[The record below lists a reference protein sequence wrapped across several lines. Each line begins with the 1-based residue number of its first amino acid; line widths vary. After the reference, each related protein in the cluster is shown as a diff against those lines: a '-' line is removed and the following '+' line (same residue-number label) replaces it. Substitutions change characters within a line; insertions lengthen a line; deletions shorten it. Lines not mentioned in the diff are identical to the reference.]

1 MADEARP
8 RAQLPGWVFVLVP
21 MVLAALLVGGVAI
34 AVRSGGDHGG
44 EDIDGPAASLPAVVA
59 AAEQLGTST
68 DPVELGARYGEIT
81 RAFAEITDRVEFAA
95 SYDRLPDA
103 EAALLGRTL
112 GAIQGQLSPTDVG
125 GARTEDDRADDL
137 VFALALA
144 RGVVQAIEPDATPRD
159 QALAVLPF
167 SVQDIVGFDEVAE
180 LFATG
185 DLGELTVRIDT
196 GESGESGTRG
206 VLSDAGAAEVVSSV
220 AYLIGQRLPT
230 GADTRTGNDDF
241 ATLFNDAYNAALPA

>member
-1 MADEARP
+1 VADAPRT
-8 RAQLPGWVFVLVP
+8 RAQLPGWVFVVVP
-21 MVLAALLVGGVAI
+21 MVVAALLVGGVAI
-34 AVRSGGDHGG
+34 AVRSSGGDDG
-44 EDIDGPAASLPAVVA
+44 EGIEGPATELPAVVA
-59 AAEQLGTST
+59 AAEALRTST
-68 DPVELGARYGEIT
+68 DPLELGARYGEVT
-81 RAFAEITDRVEFAA
+81 RALAEGTDRVEFAA
-95 SYDRLPDA
+95 RYDRLPDA

-112 GAIQGQLSPTDVG
+112 GAIQGQLSPTDIG
-125 GARTEDDRADDL
+125 GARTEDDREDDL

-144 RGVVQAIEPDATPRD
+144 RGVVQALEPDATPRE

-185 DLGELTVRIDT
+185 DLRQLTVRIDT

-230 GADTRTGNDDF
+230 GEDTRAPTDDF
-241 ATLFNDAYNAALPA
+241 ARLFTDAYNAALPT